1 MENRLQDIATT
12 GEQGDESGEAGAL
25 PPAFAVNRRGL
36 PVALFTLR
44 QKKLY
49 LKAKREPQFRF
60 YALYD
65 RIYRLD
71 VLEAAWALVAANDG
85 APGVDGVSIRQ
96 IGTTPGGAATLV
108 ATLQTEL
115 RSKQYRPQAI
125 RRVFISKADG
135 RQRPL
140 GIPTVRDRVVQTALR
155 MVIEPIFEKEF
166 APHSYGFR
174 PGRGCKDALRQ
185 VDALLKSG
193 HVHVVDADLKSY
205 FDTIPHQRLMAL
217 VAERIADGR
226 VLALIEAFLKQGVLE
241 EDIRWQAGEVGTP
254 QGGVIS
260 PLLANLYLNPLDW
273 LMSAAG
279 FAMVRYADDFVVLCR
294 SAAQAQ
300 QALERIR
307 VWVEGAELKLHPEK
321 TRVVDMSLAT
331 SHFDFLGYRFYRRSK
346 GKLTRIIRPKSE
358 QKLRATLKP
367 LTQRNCGVS
376 LEAVIQ
382 RINPALAGWFEYFK
396 QATPH
401 CLKGMDSWVRDR
413 LRAIL
418 RRRRGWKGKA
428 QKPDRYRWPNHYFRG
443 LGLFC
448 LEEAWRHAFANLR
461 RGATR

>member
-1 MENRLQDIATT
+1 MDKQA
-12 GEQGDESGEAGAL
+12 GEARWRCYGA
-25 PPAFAVNRRGL
+25 
-36 PVALFTLR
+36 
-44 QKKLY
+44 
-49 LKAKREPQFRF
+49 EPGVWSERML
-60 YALYD
+60 AA
-65 RIYRLD
+65 
-71 VLEAAWALVAANDG
+71 LEAGVKGNKWFSLIDKVYADRTLALAWAKVSSNAG
-85 APGVDGVSIRQ
+85 ACGVDGVTVERFGKDSQSRLLAVKERLNEGSYQPEPVKRVMIPK
-96 IGTTPGGAATLV
+96 PGSA
-108 ATLQTEL
+108 Q
-115 RSKQYRPQAI
+115 R
-125 RRVFISKADG
+125 
-135 RQRPL
+135 RPL

-155 MVIEPIFEKEF
+155 MAIEPIFEKEF

-241 EDIRWQAGEVGTP
+241 GDIRWQAGEEGTP

-273 LMSAAG
+273 LMSEAG

-294 SAAQAQ
+294 SAEQAQ

-307 VWVEGAELKLHPEK
+307 AWVEGTELKLHPEK
-321 TRVVDMSLAT
+321 TRVVDMSLAK

-346 GKLTRIIRPKSE
+346 GKLTRVVRPKSE

-367 LTQRNCGVS
+367 LTRRNCGVS
-376 LEAVIQ
+376 LETVIQ

-401 CLKGMDSWVRDR
+401 CLKRMDSWVRDR

-418 RRRRGWKGKA
+418 RRRRGWTGKA
-428 QKPDRYRWPNHYFRG
+428 QKPDRYRWPNHYFRE

>member
-1 MENRLQDIATT
+1 MDKQAGEARWRCYGAEPGVWSERMLAAL
-12 GEQGDESGEAGAL
+12 EQGVKGNKWFSLIDKVYADRTLGLAWAKVSSNAGAC
-25 PPAFAVNRRGL
+25 
-36 PVALFTLR
+36 
-44 QKKLY
+44 
-49 LKAKREPQFRF
+49 
-60 YALYD
+60 
-65 RIYRLD
+65 
-71 VLEAAWALVAANDG
+71 
-85 APGVDGVSIRQ
+85 GVDGVTVERFGKDSQSRLLAVKEHLKEGSYQPALVKRVMIPK
-96 IGTTPGGAATLV
+96 PGSA
-108 ATLQTEL
+108 Q
-115 RSKQYRPQAI
+115 K
-125 RRVFISKADG
+125 
-135 RQRPL
+135 RPL

-155 MVIEPIFEKEF
+155 MAIEPIFEKEF

-241 EDIRWQAGEVGTP
+241 GDIRWQAGEEGTP

-273 LMSAAG
+273 LISEAG

-300 QALERIR
+300 QALEKIR
-307 VWVEGAELKLHPEK
+307 AWVEGAELKLHPEK
-321 TRVVDMSLAT
+321 TRVVDMSLAG

-346 GKLTRIIRPKSE
+346 GKLTRIVRPKSE

-401 CLKGMDSWVRDR
+401 CLKTMDSWVRDR

-428 QKPDRYRWPNHYFRG
+428 QKPDRYRWPNHYFRE

-448 LEEAWRHAFANLR
+448 LEEAWRRAFANLH